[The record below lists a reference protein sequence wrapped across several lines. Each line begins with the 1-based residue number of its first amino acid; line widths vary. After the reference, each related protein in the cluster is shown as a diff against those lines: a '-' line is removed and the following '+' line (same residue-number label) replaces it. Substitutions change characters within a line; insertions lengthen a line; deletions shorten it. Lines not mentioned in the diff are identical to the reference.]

1 MSAKPVITFRVT
13 TRSEATPD
21 AVHAVL
27 SDPNTHLLW
36 AGEQAP
42 NKAFR
47 LLSMEA
53 PGAATV
59 GTRFSSSGSNSKNGS
74 MTFHDRSVV
83 VEAEPGRR
91 FGFDTESTLERVRA
105 KTWHC
110 HFEHR
115 YTIEPAEKG
124 SIIGYTCAVFPKNY
138 RPWWLRTL
146 LRPMTKLMVQS
157 MHAKHMVNLSKLA
170 EGSGA
175 QR

>member
-1 MSAKPVITFRVT
+1 MSAKPVITFRVAI
-13 TRSEATPD
+13 RSDATPD

-42 NKAFR
+42 SKAFR

-53 PGAATV
+53 PKGATV

-91 FGFDTESTLERVRA
+91 FGFDTESTLERAHA
-105 KTWHC
+105 KTWYC

-115 YTIEPAEKG
+115 YTIEPVDNG
-124 SIIGYTCAVFPKNY
+124 SEIGYTCRVFPKNY
-138 RPWWLRTL
+138 RPWWLRAP
-146 LRPMTKLMVQS
+146 LRPITKRMVQS
-157 MHAKHMVNLSKLA
+157 MHAKHMENLSKLA
-170 EGSGA
+170 TRSRG